1 MQISLGTTNNQATF
15 LHFRERAKY
24 LAFVGHFWSTGREER
39 QAVLLEASPAQGGM
53 GGHFCSVL

>member
-24 LAFVGHFWSTGREER
+24 LAFLGLPVMGEGEKGGSSPGSQPLPR
-39 QAVLLEASPAQGGM
+39 QSQWALPLL
-53 GGHFCSVL
+53 